1 MRRTFPLIATIA
13 AEVAAVFGGAPPA
26 VADTTAPEPVA
37 VAQPETVHAEPTP
50 EPTPGTPASDSAPA
64 APSDPVGLNRGDPV
78 AATPPVKVPAPAF
91 TVRTGRVGDPA
102 AIALSLDGRS
112 DATAGSSPKTT
123 TERTGASDTTTSTT
137 PQRQSAGRDRHSAS
151 DEVAQG
157 PTASTPATAS
167 PAAPTVVS
175 VGNASSHVIVAG
187 DNLWD
192 VAASHLAS
200 VTGRDVAALSI
211 AEIVRYWVRVCDDN
225 RAHLQSGDVSLI
237 YAGELVELP
246 AP

>member
-13 AEVAAVFGGAPPA
+13 AEVAAVFGAPPA

-37 VAQPETVHAEPTP
+37 VSQPETVHAEPTP
-50 EPTPGTPASDSAPA
+50 EPTPGTPASDPAPA
-64 APSDPVGLNRGDPV
+64 TPSDPVEPNRDDPV
-78 AATPPVKVPAPAF
+78 AATPPVQLQAPAF

-112 DATAGSSPKTT
+112 DGTAGSSPTT
-123 TERTGASDTTTSTT
+123 TERTVSPDTTTSTT

-151 DEVAQG
+151 AEVAQG
-157 PTASTPATAS
+157 PIASTPATAS
-167 PAAPTVVS
+167 PTAPTVVS
-175 VGNASSHVIVAG
+175 MGNASSHVLVAG

-200 VTGRDVAALSI
+200 VTGRDVAALST